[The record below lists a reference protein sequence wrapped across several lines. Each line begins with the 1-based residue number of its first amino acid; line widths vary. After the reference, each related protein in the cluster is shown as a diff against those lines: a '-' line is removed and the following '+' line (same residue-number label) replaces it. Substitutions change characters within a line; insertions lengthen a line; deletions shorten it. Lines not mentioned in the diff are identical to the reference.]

1 MQSAWIPLN
10 FKLFSFFF
18 CQLPSLLI
26 IAAITH
32 SDLRNSAD
40 LHDLI
45 APHLHHL
52 RLTPQHLSS
61 TQQRTPASPVAWSPY
76 TAHILSLLAVSFF
89 PLLFIIHLPLFPIRE
104 VCLVTG
110 LIPFVIAHPYVRTL
124 FPTLWPAFVEVMPF
138 VIIRLGAFKERM
150 FSKLGLRGK
159 RHPDVMGDGD
169 GADNKN
175 VPFPLSMVVRRV
187 MDDDRLS
194 DECWN
199 SEIREVQLW
208 ENERF
213 GGMSIYLS

>member
-1 MQSAWIPLN
+1 
-10 FKLFSFFF
+10 
-18 CQLPSLLI
+18 
-26 IAAITH
+26 
-32 SDLRNSAD
+32 
-40 LHDLI
+40 
-45 APHLHHL
+45 
-52 RLTPQHLSS
+52 
-61 TQQRTPASPVAWSPY
+61 
-76 TAHILSLLAVSFF
+76 
-89 PLLFIIHLPLFPIRE
+89 
-104 VCLVTG
+104 
-110 LIPFVIAHPYVRTL
+110 
-124 FPTLWPAFVEVMPF
+124 
-138 VIIRLGAFKERM
+138 M

-175 VPFPLSMVVRRV
+175 VPLPLSMVVRRV